1 MRPRARALVSLIEL
15 ANARRV
21 DATRQS
27 IERIARFFPAPS
39 PRGAVV
45 ASFAFAF
52 AFARAAS
59 ASPISSSARVASF
72 ARARSF
78 DRRTRPPIASTS
90 ADAPERRSR
99 RASERKPGVP
109 SGDAVAT
116 LIIPVTFPH
125 STRHERHERT
135 HARRRTPTPRIASS
149 PATRAF
155 VSACVRRRGRVAVVS
170 ARRGAA
176 STNRRFVGVSARQ
189 RASERGVRRA
199 LTRTLVDDA
208 RADRGAPTRV
218 DAARE
223 APRTSRASV
232 VGDANLD
239 MAWARA
245 REDDGPG
252 SATRWC
258 ESAEANARRRTT
270 GRRGEGARRGKEAAG
285 REREGERR
293 RGKRRRGND
302 AAKRAMRRY
311 HAERP
316 HRALNV
322 CDNGERER
330 MEPHEME
337 EKRDFEEKRARFA
350 AKFAAGELSPEPAY
364 RYEEPA
370 RARGIWDGK
379 GATFEDA
386 IVSGDHD
393 HHSSSGANSSEETA
407 VHLRHETT
415 SGRTPPPVTSKPSRT
430 GPESIKLCEL
440 RTHKSMRKNDTST
453 LPTVYSCM
461 NLGVTPEQLL
471 QGEDK
476 AWWSEFGKQ
485 GAMVIKI
492 SDGWDILDDTSA
504 LCDLSWVGTK
514 SIKLR
519 TLGPDYQY
527 IRQNLPDR
535 KTGLLEPFRAM
546 NDVDSNMEIGAFV
559 EDFQER
565 CRTHAD
571 QFRLMDVNA
580 RECWFLQQIHSGFPL
595 QFPYLQGIAMEA
607 LMKNVRAVDASETP
621 QTHPW
626 DPRLLGQ
633 RKPSVLR
640 RCLELCE
647 TQNVVNKRL
656 SLDAALD
663 CATPQ
668 SAEEARAEEKGRTG
682 GVVTKVDQS
691 AVQRRIERREDK
703 KKGKKHSS
711 AGTVIEAAV
720 LEAAEMATEKASET
734 RLWGVGIV
742 SPWLYYMGVGS
753 IFPLH
758 FEDYAFASANVIL
771 ARPDS
776 HSAVVW
782 YSIPRSDL
790 YLLHTYLQE
799 TLGAEYTVDILEMRR
814 LWLDPARIQDW
825 NSKRVNGEEKI
836 HVYRH
841 VQRAGEYVVTDYG
854 SVHWGVN
861 LGDGWKAAVNFAYMD
876 WKPAAEEVN
885 EVYKRLEKETGMFR
899 HHRCCP
905 KFDEYVDF
913 WADERI
919 RPPQGDVTRSRH
931 DS

>member
-59 ASPISSSARVASF
+59 ASPISSSALVASF

-99 RASERKPGVP
+99 RASERKPGVGA
-109 SGDAVAT
+109 GDAVAT
-116 LIIPVTFPH
+116 LIIPVTFPY
-125 STRHERHERT
+125 STRHERRERY

-155 VSACVRRRGRVAVVS
+155 VSARVRRRGRVSVVGDA
-170 ARRGAA
+170 ARRGVDE
-176 STNRRFVGVSARQ
+176 SSFVGVSARQ

-223 APRTSRASV
+223 APKASRASG

-239 MAWARA
+239 MAWERA

-258 ESAEANARRRTT
+258 ESGEANARRRTT